1 MGTRYRSWEER
12 RQIIRAIIAD
22 SNAPPLSSFQL
33 STSETVFFRA
43 RSAKAIDKLAKETS
57 AFKGY
62 YALPTARPF
71 KYVIYVVA
79 AMIATALCAAIYLD
93 HYSPPTADR
102 TPIFTA
108 FIAVAT
114 AAVGWAVSGG
124 IAHRNTVRQNT
135 NSMIFARFSQAPF
148 GEALHRFHETFGTAP
163 VTTERVNALKH
174 SEKEEDRKAAA
185 SVGYLL
191 NYYEFIASGVL
202 HGDLHSEIVRD
213 NIRGVICFFY
223 DRCEQHIQNL
233 NRANPR
239 TFKNLIKIRTH
250 YREP

>member
-1 MGTRYRSWEER
+1 MGTRYRSWDER
-12 RQIIRAIIAD
+12 RQIIRAVITD
-22 SNAPPLSSFQL
+22 SNPPPLESFQL
-33 STSETVFFRA
+33 SPSELVFFRA
-43 RSAKAIDKLAKETS
+43 RSAKAIDKLAKKTS
-57 AFKGY
+57 AFNAY
-62 YALPTARPF
+62 YALPIARPF

-79 AMIATALCAAIYLD
+79 AMIVTALSAAIYLD
-93 HYSPPTADR
+93 LYSPPTADR

-108 FIAVAT
+108 FIAVTT

-124 IAHRNTVRQNT
+124 ITHRNTVRQNT

-148 GEALHRFHETFGTAP
+148 GEALHRFHEAFGTGI
-163 VTTERVNALKH
+163 VTTDRLNTLKLSER
-174 SEKEEDRKAAA
+174 EDDRKAAA

-223 DRCEQHIQNL
+223 DRCEPHILNL
-233 NRANPR
+233 NKTNPR
-239 TFKNLIKIRTH
+239 TFQNLIKIRTH